1 MHLVKNA
8 MAINLKT
15 ASRFLAN
22 DGSGKDSK
30 ENYFS
35 LFEVGR

>member
-22 DGSGKDSK
+22 NGSAKDSK
-30 ENYFS
+30 GNYFL
-35 LFEVGR
+35 LFEVGG